1 MKKIGVIYLALLI
14 ILLLPSCSSRNI
26 ETTGISS
33 IDSNEDTL
41 EISTTQTQISFAEGV
56 YQTKEAKGTMP
67 GGYELHPYIFFE
79 LVDHWRIGSDQM
91 FSYGRSGR
99 FTQNGDII
107 KAMRQ
112 EGVGAPLNEN
122 LYIEFQILSETEL
135 KVVKVS
141 EDFYTSFGATWEWLV
156 EGDLLEYQDPESIS
170 TEASADLPESAEA
183 TQAVLAPPK
192 QFVGTWIGVSN
203 SRAKIDINAD
213 GTAAINGR
221 AAAVIFV
228 QNDVNGR
235 IIKLISK
242 NKTLAFEYKLQ
253 GGNAMTSIGDD
264 GDLAFYRQGTA
275 HPIEQFV
282 GKWITDSEKPPEWG
296 EPIKEFTIA
305 PNLEIQINN
314 GETIQ
319 LEFNYLNLISKD
331 SKVMDCMISKDGN
344 TLRFQL
350 MGAGYAYYRRVPQE

>member
-1 MKKIGVIYLALLI
+1 MKKKLALLI
-14 ILLLPSCSSRNI
+14 VCLILILSSCAGKRAETLVESSM
-26 ETTGISS
+26 E
-33 IDSNEDTL
+33 
-41 EISTTQTQISFAEGV
+41 AEERTAEPV
-56 YQTKEAKGTMP
+56 PVTESAESVEVPIPFMMDVLYVTKDAKGKMDN
-67 GGYELHPYIFFE
+67 GYEIHPYISFGW
-79 LVDHWRIGSDQM
+79 VDQWHMGQDPMTDYSPGGKFVQEGDRI
-91 FSYGRSGR
+91 
-99 FTQNGDII
+99 I
-107 KAMRQ
+107 AMRQ
-112 EGVGAPLNEN
+112 QGVNAPVNKDLF
-122 LYIEFQILSETEL
+122 IELQIMSETEL
-135 KVVKVS
+135 KVVKVAD
-141 EDFYTSFGATWEWLV
+141 EFYSVLGSSWEWLS
-156 EGDLLEYQDPESIS
+156 EGDILIYQNEEISS
-170 TEASADLPESAEA
+170 TEESTAA
-183 TQAVLAPPK
+183 AVLKPPK

-221 AAAVIFV
+221 AATVIFV
-228 QNDVNGR
+228 RNDVNGR
-235 IIKLISK
+235 IIKLVSK

-331 SKVMDCMISKDGN
+331 SKVMDCVISKDGN